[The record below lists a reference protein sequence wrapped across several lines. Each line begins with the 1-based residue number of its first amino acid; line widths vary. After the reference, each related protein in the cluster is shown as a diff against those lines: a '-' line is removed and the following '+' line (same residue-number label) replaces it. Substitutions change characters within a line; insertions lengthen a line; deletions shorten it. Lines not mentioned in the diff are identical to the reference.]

1 MRREPKQ
8 ETKRHTREE
17 MMRRDVA
24 KPADPERKKG
34 DGMKAAFREPD
45 GGKEKGR
52 PAKPMDPG
60 KKKGDGVKEAMAM
73 QGRKP
78 SKLSPMGAAKK
89 AVR

>member
-8 ETKRHTREE
+8 ETKRHTEKE
-17 MMRRDVA
+17 MRRAVA
-24 KPADPERKKG
+24 KPADPEHKKG
-34 DGMKAAFREPD
+34 DGMKAALRERD

-52 PAKPMDPG
+52 PAKPTDPG
-60 KKKGDGVKEAMAM
+60 KKKGDGIKEAMAM